1 MRIKKGDMVVVICG
15 DDKGKTGKVLRILTA
30 KNRVLVQGVNV
41 MFKHMRRSQQNPQ
54 GGRLE
59 REASIHA
66 SNVQLLNDGTQ
77 KGERVGIERQNGKRV
92 RILKRSKKALA
103 N

>member
-1 MRIKKGDMVVVICG
+1 VRIKKGDMVVVIRG
-15 DDKGKTGKVLRILTA
+15 DDKGKTGKVLRTLPR
-30 KNRVLVQGVNV
+30 KDRVLVQGVNV

-66 SNVQLLNDGTQ
+66 SNVQILNEGTQ
-77 KGERVGIERQNGKRV
+77 KGERVRIEYQSGKRV

>member
-1 MRIKKGDMVVVICG
+1 MRIKKGDMVVVIRG
-15 DDKGKTGKVLRILTA
+15 DDKGKTGKVLRILTS

-66 SNVQLLNDGTQ
+66 SNVQILNEGTQ
-77 KGERVGIERQNGKRV
+77 KGERVRIEYQNGKRV